1 MWSDSPETSL
11 QCTTL
16 RCKARRDMAVREPAY
31 PWLDSGCLRVSW
43 SDPESWIDTGHCDS
57 ACPNHSWQC
66 TIDHS
71 NLYDTHI
78 LLVCV
83 NNVRLSYCFNLFYL
97 FLRTIK
103 SIWVWL
109 KNDFHC
115 HIIKGQYNVNKGQYS
130 IYSVVKNVYF
140 YLN

>member
-16 RCKARRDMAVREPAY
+16 RCKARRDTAVREPAY
-31 PWLDSGCLRVSW
+31 SWLDSGCLRVSW
-43 SDPESWIDTGHCDS
+43 SDPESWIDTEHCDS
-57 ACPNHSWQC
+57 ACPNHSSQC

-71 NLYDTHI
+71 KFYDTHI

-83 NNVRLSYCFNLFYL
+83 NNVWLSYCFHLFFRKIL
-97 FLRTIK
+97 K
-103 SIWVWL
+103 SILVWL
-109 KNDFHC
+109 KNNFHR
-115 HIIKGQYNVNKGQYS
+115 HVIKGQYS

-140 YLN
+140 YLNYETL